1 MPHAIWGSWRKRVD
15 SFIRNFVREAEGAWR
30 CVQPAELNWN
40 SGRIQVAPG
49 TTFTR
54 GTMFMG
60 IDLASLLEEHHQKY
74 ARR

>member
-1 MPHAIWGSWRKRVD
+1 MDK
-15 SFIRNFVREAEGAWR
+15 FIRNFVRDAEGTWR
-30 CVQPAELNWN
+30 CIQPAELQFD

-60 IDLASLLEEHHQKY
+60 IDLASLLEDHHRRISPRRY
-74 ARR
+74 AGSSQCS